1 MCVFVRTSCSF
12 YAQERRRAET
22 DALFGIHISPFSFK
36 MLTICW
42 IIFDCFSFILHN
54 LSTSSV
60 SLFSSFLQ
68 TELVLDSSRRLTE
81 LASEFW
87 PGGMAWAGL
96 PTGPVAT
103 VSPLSFSLPMHFRTT
118 FFPQCQ
124 DRWWRC
130 ACKRTLSLKQDVLEY
145 T

>member
-22 DALFGIHISPFSFK
+22 DALFGIHISQFSFK
-36 MLTICW
+36 MLTIYW
-42 IIFDCFSFILHN
+42 IIFDCFSFILRN

-68 TELVLDSSRRLTE
+68 TELSELVLDSSRRLTD

-87 PGGMAWAGL
+87 PGGMA
-96 PTGPVAT
+96 
-103 VSPLSFSLPMHFRTT
+103 
-118 FFPQCQ
+118 
-124 DRWWRC
+124 
-130 ACKRTLSLKQDVLEY
+130 
-145 T
+145 